1 MFIDRLEIPTVVA
14 VVNGWG
20 TVPRATGQ
28 REGFPESTEALL
40 PGWAGA
46 DSQTLERTADAIF
59 PVFANGDPA
68 ERVRTLSGVLERTG
82 VRPTI
87 GLADGGLAATWWVE
101 DPSLAVL
108 AAAGLT
114 LRQQLADH
122 DSARVGLCSA
132 DNCADVYIDI
142 SPRAH
147 RRFCSV
153 TCQNRNRIAAYRRR
167 HAT

>member
-1 MFIDRLEIPTVVA
+1 MFIDPLEIATVVA

-28 REGFPESTEALL
+28 RDGFPALTEALL
-40 PGWAGA
+40 PNWADPQA
-46 DSQTLERTADAIF
+46 LERTADAIF
-59 PVFANGDPA
+59 PVFANHDPD
-68 ERVRTLSGVLERTG
+68 ERSRTLSALLEGTG

-87 GLADGGLAATWWVE
+87 ALAAGSLAATWVVE

-132 DNCADVYIDI
+132 VNCADVYIDI

-153 TCQNRNRIAAYRRR
+153 TCQNRTRTATYRRR
-167 HAT
+167 HTT